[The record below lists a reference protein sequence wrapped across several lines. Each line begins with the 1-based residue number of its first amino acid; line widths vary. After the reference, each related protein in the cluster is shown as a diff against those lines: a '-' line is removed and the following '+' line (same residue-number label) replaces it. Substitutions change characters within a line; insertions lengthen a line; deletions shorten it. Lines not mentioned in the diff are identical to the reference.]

1 MNDIIVFENEKP
13 PFSQISTLESV
24 LEKMRSGRLFF
35 PAKGPVIIGGM
46 TWFLGEQSRDW
57 EPKRGDRWKLW
68 KDS

>member
-46 TWFLGEQSRDW
+46 T
-57 EPKRGDRWKLW
+57 
-68 KDS
+68 